1 VRPVRRP
8 RPGDAPVA
16 WREPVMR
23 VPRDPAPSRLRYKLT
38 RLWLRPGVRRFVNI
52 GLPVTAAVAAV
63 WTLAAELDLK
73 GRAERAAALVHET
86 VVDRPQF
93 TITRFDIAEVS
104 FELAEQIKEAALV
117 PLPASSLEVNVAAV
131 RARVETLDAVE
142 RARVRALPS
151 GVLEIRAVE
160 RLPVVL
166 WRSAAGLELLDA
178 QGVRVAEVDSR
189 LRRAD
194 LPLVVGEG
202 AEDHVPEAL
211 ALLDAAGSVKPR
223 IRGLVRMGERRWD
236 LVLDRDQ
243 VIRLPEDEPLEA
255 LRRVMALHGAEALL
269 DRDLVAVDLR
279 DPRRPALR
287 LSGHAKSELERLRKS
302 VQGEDA

>member
-1 VRPVRRP
+1 MRPVRRLG
-8 RPGDAPVA
+8 PGESPVA
-16 WREPVMR
+16 RREPAMR

-52 GLPVTAAVAAV
+52 GLPVTAAVAAG
-63 WTLAAELDLK
+63 WTLAAELDVR
-73 GRAERAAALVHET
+73 GRVERAVASVHET

-93 TITRFDIAEVS
+93 TITRFDIADVS
-104 FELAEQIKEAALV
+104 PELAEQIKEAALV

-166 WRSAAGLELLDA
+166 WRSEVGLELLDA
-178 QGVRVAEVDSR
+178 HGVRVAEVDSR

-194 LPLVVGEG
+194 LPLIVGEG
-202 AEDHVPEAL
+202 ADTHVPEAL
-211 ALLDAAGSVKPR
+211 ALLDAAEAVRPR
-223 IRGLVRMGERRWD
+223 VRGLVRMGERRWD

-243 VIRLPEDEPLEA
+243 VIRLPEAEPLAA

-287 LSGHAKSELERLRKS
+287 MSEHARSELERLRKS